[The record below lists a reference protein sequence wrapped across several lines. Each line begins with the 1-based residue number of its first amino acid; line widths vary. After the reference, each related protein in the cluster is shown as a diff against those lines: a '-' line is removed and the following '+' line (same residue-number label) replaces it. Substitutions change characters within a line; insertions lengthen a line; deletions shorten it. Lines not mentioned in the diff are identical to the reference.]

1 MLRYYIMADLGKTL
15 NELFEVF
22 PTAKALIAELAIIA
36 AAIIIV
42 IIFFD
47 INLTSYDLSLCDL
60 FTVIIVA

>member
-1 MLRYYIMADLGKTL
+1 MADLGKTL

-60 FTVIIVA
+60 FTIIIVA

>member
-1 MLRYYIMADLGKTL
+1 MAGLGKTL

>member
-1 MLRYYIMADLGKTL
+1 MADLGKTL